1 MSKHVDLS
9 SFNNSWF
16 NKGASIFKIVL
27 WYFTNILLLKSYFV
41 PLSFVKV
48 FTLRLFGAKIGK
60 NVIIRPGVNIKY
72 PWKLKIGNNC
82 WLGENVWIDN
92 LDYVTLADNVCISQG
107 AFLFCGNHNY
117 KSESFDLI
125 IGQIVIESGAW
136 VGAKSIICPGI
147 KVGSHAVLSVG
158 SLANKD
164 LDSFCVYKGNPAVKS
179 KERLL
184 S

>member
-27 WYFTNILLLKSYFV
+27 WYFINILLLKSYFV

>member
-1 MSKHVDLS
+1 MTKQVDLS

-16 NKGASIFKIVL
+16 DKGASIFKRVL
-27 WYFTNILLLKSYFV
+27 WYTTNFLVLKSYLV

-82 WLGENVWIDN
+82 WVGENVWIDN
-92 LDYVTLADNVCISQG
+92 LDYITICDNVCISQG

-117 KSESFDLI
+117 KLESFDLM

-147 KVGSHAVLSVG
+147 KVGSHAILSVG
-158 SLANKD
+158 SLADKD
-164 LDSFCVYKGNPAVKS
+164 LDPFYVYKGNPAVKCH
-179 KERLL
+179 RRIL